1 MFKLKDNFKGYIVV
15 EYKLVLWLK
24 LAAFCLV
31 FATVYALVS
40 IKMDVPNYAP
50 TVQPRENSRSL
61 ETQKTDRIKPAV
73 VKWMKD
79 RFVMPEQV
87 LSRIYDEAAK
97 HTHPNL
103 ILAICAVESGFNPGV
118 ESEKGAVG
126 LMGVLPKVWMDELKR
141 HGVIQDKGDL
151 YLIPNNIAS
160 GVYVLRKYLSKSKN
174 LKDALFS
181 YVGGDPDYAGKVLRT
196 LGEIHLAEMPDVS
209 ELRERERT

>member
-61 ETQKTDRIKPAV
+61 ETQKTDGIKTAV

-141 HGVIQDKGDL
+141 HGIIQDKGDL

-174 LKDALFS
+174 LKDALFR
-181 YVGGDPDYAGKVLRT
+181 YAGGDPDYAGKVLRT
-196 LGEIHLAEMPDVS
+196 LGEIHLAEMSDVS

>member
-31 FATVYALVS
+31 FATLYALVS
-40 IKMDVPNYAP
+40 IKMDVPGYAP
-50 TVQPRENSRSL
+50 AVQPRESGRSL
-61 ETQKTDRIKPAV
+61 ETQKTDGIKPAV

-118 ESEKGAVG
+118 ESEKGAIG

-141 HGVIQDKGDL
+141 HGVIHDKGDL

-160 GVYVLRKYLSKSKN
+160 GVFVLRKYLSKSKN
-174 LKDALFS
+174 LKDALLG
-181 YVGGDPDYAGKVLRT
+181 YAGGDPDYAGKVLRT
-196 LGEIHLAEMPDVS
+196 LGEIYLAEMPDVS